1 MGPVFVGIIGG
12 AVAGFLGLLMWVAQ
26 RGKPTVSFD
35 PDQIAGTL
43 VFRHSWLFRGFA
55 LFAGIGIPLAITVL
69 VVFNPPK
76 NPGDVYAILGL
87 YGLFILLSAPLLW
100 ESWRFAVYVSPKGI
114 ECRSPWRPGR
124 FLPWRDIEEVSFS
137 PMNSWFVIR
146 STDGWKFRIH
156 TLVPGLSQFL
166 EQCEQHLPAGAL
178 DGAEAGYMRVGR
190 RFPDDDEDEP
200 PARRRRPGR
209 KNPFA

>member
-1 MGPVFVGIIGG
+1 MRGLLFGIIGG
-12 AVAGFLGLLMWVAQ
+12 AVVGFLGLLMWVAQ
-26 RGKPTVSFD
+26 RGKPAVAAD
-35 PDQIAGTL
+35 GTL
-43 VFRHSWLFRGFA
+43 IFRHSWLFRGFA
-55 LFAGIGIPLAITVL
+55 LFAGLGIPLTITVL
-69 VVFNPPK
+69 VVFNPPQK
-76 NPGDVYAILGL
+76 PGDVYAILGL

-146 STDGWKFRIH
+146 STDGWKFRVH
-156 TLVPGLSQFL
+156 LMVPGLSQFL

-178 DGAEAGYMRVGR
+178 DGAEVGYLRVGR
-190 RFPDDDEDEP
+190 RFPDDDEEDEP
-200 PARRRRPGR
+200 PARRRGVPGGR
-209 KNPFA
+209 RRDPRR